1 MSQPMM
7 CCHNV
12 PLQNSLLPSVR
23 EASTNT
29 FSMFMEVLPSTEAPL
44 DNERKWQLVTGKAEL
59 HEMPH
64 SGHLVSDVTPEVLK
78 CADATSWKSMHHI
91 PISEALSFNQQRW
104 CQWFLWIWC
113 QQKKQSTQMPTS
125 GSWQN
130 SKSVSNESDLTK
142 IQHKSCFSMTM
153 HGHTSLRTWKDI
165 IKFGWTVLPHPP
177 YSPNQAHSDFNL
189 FGALK
194 NAIHTKKFQTN
205 DVYCTTRIW
214 LHEHDKA
221 HYQQNIHTLLPCWH
235 DTVDV
240 DGSSA
245 DRVESQTITL
255 PIV

>member
-1 MSQPMM
+1 MS
-7 CCHNV
+7 V
-12 PLQNSLLPSVR
+12 I
-23 EASTNT
+23 
-29 FSMFMEVLPSTEAPL
+29 
-44 DNERKWQLVTGKAEL
+44 LVD
-59 HEMPH
+59 M
-64 SGHLVSDVTPEVLK
+64 
-78 CADATSWKSMHHI
+78 
-91 PISEALSFNQQRW
+91 
-104 CQWFLWIWC
+104 
-113 QQKKQSTQMPTS
+113 MPTEETI
-125 GSWQN
+125 N
-130 SKSVSNESDLTK
+130 SDAYIRKLTEFK
-142 IQHKSCFSMTM
+142 KCFKWVWPNKNPTQILLQHDNAWT
-153 HGHTSLRTWKDI
+153 HTSLRTWKDI